1 MKILSLAII
10 SLGFVIACQPGSTPK
25 DEANLEEGKSLYE
38 QNCSGCHGI
47 KVQAF
52 ADQEWKYGNAPEQIM
67 ATIKEGRAEGAM
79 PSFAA
84 LFSEDDLKNIVA
96 YIQVGIQQ
104 VGEYQFGDAFNYDT
118 IHEHLGQKFQLEL
131 VTEAAAVPWGIAFLP
146 GGSLLVTDRNGP
158 VYLMEGTQSIVL
170 KNVPKVISESQGGM
184 MDVAVHPAFEQNK
197 WVYLSYSKPHPKD
210 STMATTAVSRF
221 TLAGQELKDE
231 KLIFEALPYEKT
243 RHHYGSRVVFG
254 NDGFL
259 YITVGDRGKR
269 DDFPQ
274 DLTTYPGKVHR
285 IKDDGSIPESNPF
298 YQQENAIKS
307 IFSYG
312 HRNPQG
318 MILDPVS
325 GMMWA
330 HEHGPRGGDEI
341 NIVEPA
347 KNYGWPVIS
356 YGIEYNG
363 SVFTTIT
370 EKEGMEQPK
379 HYWVP
384 SIGPSGMAYLTGD
397 VYPNW
402 KGKILTGSLKY
413 GFISVI
419 EKNGDVL
426 GEETRL
432 LEGVGRTRS
441 LAVSPEGYLYVG
453 LEDPGRV
460 YKVVPVKEEI

>member
-1 MKILSLAII
+1 MKIISFVII
-10 SLGFVIACQPGSTPK
+10 GLGFVIACQPGLKTQ
-25 DEANLEEGKSLYE
+25 DEANLDAGKTLYE

-52 ADQEWKYGNAPEQIM
+52 ADQEWKYGNSPEQIM

-84 LFSEDDLKNIVA
+84 LFTEDDIKNIVA

-104 VGEYQFGDAFNYDT
+104 VGEYEFGDEFNYDT
-118 IHEHLGQKFQLEL
+118 IHEHLGQKFRLEM
-131 VTEAAAVPWGIAFLP
+131 VTDAADVPWGIAFLP
-146 GGSLLVTDRNGP
+146 GGSLVVTDRNGP
-158 VYLMEGTQSIVL
+158 VYLVEEGRATAL
-170 KNVPKVISESQGGM
+170 KNEPGVIAESQGGM
-184 MDVAVHPAFEQNK
+184 LDVAIHPDFENNK
-197 WVYLSYSKPHPKD
+197 WIYLSYSKPNPND
-210 STMATTAVSRF
+210 STLVTTAVSRF
-221 TLAGQELKDE
+221 TLEGMELKNE
-231 KLIFEALPYEKT
+231 KLVFEALPYEST
-243 RHHYGSRVVFG
+243 RHHYGSRLVFG
-254 NDGFL
+254 NDGLL

-274 DLTTYPGKVHR
+274 VLSTFPGKVHR
-285 IKDDGSIPESNPF
+285 IKEDGSIPETNPF
-298 YQQENAIKS
+298 FNQENAVKS
-307 IFSYG
+307 IFSFG

-318 MILDPVS
+318 MILDPES
-325 GMMWA
+325 GLMWA

-341 NIVEPA
+341 NIVESGN
-347 KNYGWPVIS
+347 NYGWPVIS

-363 SVFTTIT
+363 NVFTTLT

-397 VYPNW
+397 VYPSW

-413 GFISVI
+413 GFISMI
-419 EKNGDVL
+419 EKNGEVL

-432 LEGVGRTRS
+432 LQGVGRTRS
-441 LAVSPEGYLYVG
+441 LAVSPDGYLFVG

-460 YKVVPVKEEI
+460 YKIVPVKEEI

>member
-1 MKILSLAII
+1 MKIISFII
-10 SLGFVIACQPGSTPK
+10 LGLGLVIACQPGLKTQ
-25 DEANLEEGKSLYE
+25 DEANLDAGKTLYE

-52 ADQEWKYGNAPEQIM
+52 ADQEWKYGNSPEQIM

-84 LFSEDDLKNIVA
+84 LFTEDDIKNIVA

-104 VGEYQFGDAFNYDT
+104 VGEYEFGDEFNYDT
-118 IHEHLGQKFQLEL
+118 IHEHLGQKFRLEM
-131 VTEAAAVPWGIAFLP
+131 VTDAADVPWGIAFLP
-146 GGSLLVTDRNGP
+146 GGSLVVTDRNGP
-158 VYLMEGTQSIVL
+158 VYLVEEGRATAL
-170 KNVPKVISESQGGM
+170 KNVPGVIAESQGGM
-184 MDVAVHPAFEQNK
+184 LDVAIHPDFENNK
-197 WVYLSYSKPHPKD
+197 WIYLSYSKPNPND
-210 STMATTAVSRF
+210 STLVTTAVSRF
-221 TLAGQELKDE
+221 TLEGMELKNE
-231 KLIFEALPYEKT
+231 KLVFEALPFEST
-243 RHHYGSRVVFG
+243 RHHYGSRLVFG
-254 NDGFL
+254 NDGLL

-274 DLTTYPGKVHR
+274 VLSTFPGKVHR
-285 IKDDGSIPESNPF
+285 IKEDGSIPETNPF
-298 YQQENAIKS
+298 FNQENAVKS
-307 IFSYG
+307 IFSFG

-318 MILDPVS
+318 MILDPES
-325 GMMWA
+325 GLMWA

-341 NIVEPA
+341 NIVESGN
-347 KNYGWPVIS
+347 NYGWPVIS

-363 SVFTTIT
+363 NVFTTLT

-397 VYPNW
+397 VYPSW

-413 GFISVI
+413 GFISMI
-419 EKNGDVL
+419 EKNGEVL

-432 LEGVGRTRS
+432 LQGVGRTRS
-441 LAVSPEGYLYVG
+441 LAVSPDGYLFVG

-460 YKVVPVKEEI
+460 YKIVPVKEEI

>member
-1 MKILSLAII
+1 MKIISFVII
-10 SLGFVIACQPGSTPK
+10 GLGFVIACQQGVKPK
-25 DEANLEEGKSLYE
+25 DEANLDAGKTLYE

-52 ADQEWKYGNAPEQIM
+52 ADQEWKYGNSPEQIM

-84 LFSEDDLKNIVA
+84 LFTEDDIKNIVA

-104 VGEYQFGDAFNYDT
+104 VGEYEFGDEFNYDT
-118 IHEHLGQKFQLEL
+118 IHEHLGQKFRLEM
-131 VTEAAAVPWGIAFLP
+131 VTDAADVPWGIAFLP
-146 GGSLLVTDRNGP
+146 GGSLVVTDRNGP
-158 VYLMEGTQSIVL
+158 VYLVEEGRATAL
-170 KNVPKVISESQGGM
+170 KNVPGVIAESQGGM
-184 MDVAVHPAFEQNK
+184 LDVAIHPDFENNK
-197 WVYLSYSKPHPKD
+197 WIYLSYSKPNPND
-210 STMATTAVSRF
+210 STLVTTAVSRF
-221 TLAGQELKDE
+221 TLEGMELKNE
-231 KLIFEALPYEKT
+231 KLVFEALPFEST
-243 RHHYGSRVVFG
+243 RHHYGSRLVFG
-254 NDGFL
+254 NDGLL

-274 DLTTYPGKVHR
+274 VLSTFPGKVHR
-285 IKDDGSIPESNPF
+285 IKEEGSIPETNPF
-298 YQQENAIKS
+298 FNQENAVKS
-307 IFSYG
+307 IFSFG

-318 MILDPVS
+318 MILDPES
-325 GMMWA
+325 GLMWA

-341 NIVEPA
+341 NIVESGN
-347 KNYGWPVIS
+347 NYGWPVIS

-363 SVFTTIT
+363 NVFTTLT

-397 VYPNW
+397 VYPSW

-413 GFISVI
+413 GFISMI
-419 EKNGDVL
+419 EKNGEVL

-432 LEGVGRTRS
+432 LQGVGRTRS
-441 LAVSPEGYLYVG
+441 LAVSPDGYLFVG

-460 YKVVPVKEEI
+460 YKIVPVKEEI